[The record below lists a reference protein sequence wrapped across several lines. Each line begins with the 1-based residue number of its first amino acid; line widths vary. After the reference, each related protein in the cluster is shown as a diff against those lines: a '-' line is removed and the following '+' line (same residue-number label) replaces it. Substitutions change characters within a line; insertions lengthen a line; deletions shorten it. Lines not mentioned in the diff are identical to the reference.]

1 MSWTKEQ
8 EQYLKRNYGRI
19 PTYRVAKYVDR
30 TPYAVNTKARRMGL
44 KATTKADRLEM
55 ERLERLESQRAEN
68 KANIEKTKNLINSTL
83 LRLGI

>member
-1 MSWTKEQ
+1 MSWTSEQ

-19 PTYRVAKYVDR
+19 PTYRVAKYVDKTAR
-30 TPYAVNTKARRMGL
+30 SVQAKAYRMGL
-44 KATTKADRLEM
+44 KSTTKADRLEI
-55 ERLERLESQRAEN
+55 ERLERLEIQRAEN